1 MYILDRFE
9 VTYGKLSDMTREE
22 GSNMRLLENISI
34 RGLVLALAAICF
46 LPTLVSTASA
56 QTGAKAEAPKN
67 PLLGRWKSVEAVI
80 EFRADGSITINDEK
94 YAYKVKNSVITVF
107 NDEGSLA
114 FPFELDGDTLT
125 VDAQGREVVYTRL
138 KGKAAAGQSTG
149 LGNGTET
156 VAGRSEG
163 IVPEFVGKWCY
174 QSNLTGS
181 NSYISSRCF
190 VLYENGNY
198 EYSAESSSSGA
209 YGSTAGQSYDSGRWT
224 ATRTTLTAYSKKNGK
239 SVYPIELRNHPKNG
253 DPMIV
258 VDGDAYVTAYKKRP
272 W

>member
-1 MYILDRFE
+1 MRSSGNIAKILFC
-9 VTYGKLSDMTREE
+9 
-22 GSNMRLLENISI
+22 IAFA
-34 RGLVLALAAICF
+34 LALSILPFGLSVHAQKTTEATAA
-46 LPTLVSTASA
+46 
-56 QTGAKAEAPKN
+56 KN
-67 PLLGRWKSVEAVI
+67 PLLGRWKSVEATI
-80 EFRADGSITINDEK
+80 EIRSDGSITINDEK

-138 KGKAAAGQSTG
+138 KGKAAAAQSPG
-149 LGNGTET
+149 YGTET
-156 VAGRSEG
+156 ATGRGEG

-190 VLYENGNY
+190 VLYENGTY

-239 SVYPIELRNHPKNG
+239 TVYPIVLRNHPKNG

-258 VDGDAYVTAYKKRP
+258 VDGDAYVTAYQKRP